1 MRLWQVIGG
10 LWGVGGLV
18 GATLYA
24 HLRPTPALGQAAY
37 TISCETYSYPTQ
49 SQVGIARPLQR
60 AWRHPAEV
68 FYQLYK

>member
-24 HLRPTPALGQAAY
+24 HLRPIPALGQAAY

-49 SQVGIARPLQR
+49 S
-60 AWRHPAEV
+60 
-68 FYQLYK
+68 